1 LQQNNGEVA
10 NKRESYKNIELEL
23 KKAYT
28 LRGNNLNESLR
39 LTELALQKSEQE
51 GYPELIAKS
60 LSQLGLFHMI
70 KGNFAQSL
78 DFAEKS
84 IHFFEAT
91 QNQLGIASAKYTIA
105 GVNYKSDNYH
115 LGMVY
120 LIDSLNIYKIYDD
133 HANIARCHKSLGTIY
148 EYFGDQAKAIESYEA
163 SVNHAK
169 LASDESLE
177 SNAYNPLSG
186 ILIKEGKL
194 QEANSMIEKA
204 IEMKLRTGDTRGYA
218 FSIYGRGKVNTAFGN
233 YEQAEKDFLHALTIH
248 KEFNEKLGTAMAY
261 AKLGELYLKKRDFEK
276 AEDTLLL
283 AKEFS
288 YQNKILI
295 IKYKSNYLLYQLYR
309 ILDNHS
315 KALDYLETYL
325 KEKEAVINTQ
335 SLTIIENYELI
346 NRFEN
351 LKRETKSQ
359 KEKAEILEKKKQAEE
374 LASIKQDFLSTMSHE
389 IRTPLNAVITIAGL
403 LEQKAKKED
412 LELIQSLNFASKN
425 LLNLIN
431 DILDFT
437 KLENQHVK
445 LENEAID
452 LARLLEQLQQTYIE
466 MALEKGLS
474 LNLKIDQELHPF
486 YLCDEGRL
494 SQILNNLIGNAI
506 KYTLVGSIE
515 IEVEVYKKGIQN
527 DTLRFSIKDTG
538 IGIEPKFQETIFNSF
553 TSAQETL
560 TKKIGGTG
568 LGLAIVKKLAQLFNT
583 QVELISSLGN
593 GSIFYFDLLLEKAK
607 DRKKTKDLADIDL
620 KLKKVLLAEDNQIN
634 AMVAIKLLK
643 NWSLNTTHA
652 VNGLKAIELA
662 SIEKFDYILMDIH
675 MPEMN
680 GFDAA
685 KWIRE
690 NENPNQN
697 TPILALTAD
706 IMAEFNTAYFYYFNR
721 FLRKPIESE
730 KLLEFFHDFNLN
742 KK

>member
-1 LQQNNGEVA
+1 MA
-10 NKRESYKNIELEL
+10 NKRESYINIELEL

-39 LTELALQKSEQE
+39 LTELALQQSEQE

-70 KGNFAQSL
+70 KGNFAESL
-78 DFAEKS
+78 AFAEKS

-91 QNQLGIASAKYTIA
+91 QNQLGIADAKYTIA
-105 GVNYKSDNYH
+105 GVNYKSNNYH
-115 LGMVY
+115 LGMIN
-120 LIDSLNIYKIYDD
+120 LIDSLNIYKTYND
-133 HANIARCHKSLGTIY
+133 HANMARCHKSLGTIY

-163 SVNHAK
+163 SVNQAK
-169 LASDESLE
+169 LAEDESLE

-186 ILIKEGKL
+186 ILIKHGRL
-194 QEANSMIEKA
+194 QDAYAMIEKA

-218 FSIYGRGKVNTAFGN
+218 FSIYGRGKVNKAFGN
-233 YEQAEKDFLHALTIH
+233 FEQAEKDFINALKIH
-248 KEFNEKLGTAMAY
+248 HEFNEKLGTAMAY
-261 AKLGELYLKKRDFEK
+261 AKLGELYLKKGDFKK
-276 AEDTLLL
+276 AEEILLL

-288 YQNKILI
+288 YQNKILV
-295 IKYKSNYLLYQLYR
+295 IKYKSNYLLYQLYK
-309 ILDNHS
+309 ILDNPR
-315 KALDYLETYL
+315 KALDFLETYL
-325 KEKEAVINTQ
+325 KEKETVINTQ

-351 LKRETKSQ
+351 LKRETQTQ
-359 KEKAEILEKKKQAEE
+359 KEKAEILEKKRQAEE
-374 LASIKQDFLSTMSHE
+374 LANIKQDFLSTMSHE

-403 LEQKAKKED
+403 LEQNAKNED
-412 LELIQSLNFASKN
+412 VGLIKSLNYASKN

-437 KLENQHVK
+437 KLENHHIK
-445 LENEAID
+445 LENEATT
-452 LARLLEQLQQTYIE
+452 LASLLEQLQQTYAE
-466 MALEKGLS
+466 MALEKGIS
-474 LNLKIDQELHPF
+474 LILKIDPNLHPS
-486 YLCDEGRL
+486 YLCDEVRL
-494 SQILNNLIGNAI
+494 SQILTNLIGNAI
-506 KYTLVGSIE
+506 KYTFEGSIE
-515 IEVEVYKKGIQN
+515 IELVVYEKGIQK

-538 IGIEPKFQETIFNSF
+538 VGIEPKFQETIFNSF

-568 LGLAIVKKLAQLFNT
+568 LGLAIVKKLAHLFNT
-583 QVELISSLGN
+583 KIQLISNPGQ
-593 GSIFYFDLLLEKAK
+593 GSIFYFDLQLEKVK
-607 DRKKTKDLADIDL
+607 STGKTKDLSKIDL
-620 KLKKVLLAEDNQIN
+620 SNKKVLLAEDNQIN

-643 NWSLNTTHA
+643 NWSLNTSHA
-652 VNGLKAIELA
+652 INGLKAIELA
-662 SIEKFDYILMDIH
+662 SNEKFDYILMDIH

-690 NENPNQN
+690 NDNPNQN

-706 IMAEFNTAYFYYFNR
+706 IMAEFNTTYFVYFNR

-730 KLLEFFHDFNLN
+730 KLLEFFHEFNIDH
-742 KK
+742 K